1 MSKLKDYLINTLFL
15 IVLCTL
21 IIGIYYSIKYQ
32 IANGHTKEVV
42 SEVVAFVC
50 VVGYIIALFLS
61 LIFSDK
67 CKFASII
74 SAILYFPIQ
83 LLRIILPWYQQIM
96 YFLFA
101 VVFPAGL
108 GVFILRIISSLGEY
122 NLSNELIYFVSYT
135 LSAILA
141 SNHRFGDLIIK
152 ITLSKKLF
160 KERAKV
166 SAEYDVKAI
175 RYLIYLIY
183 FVFLFIGYF
192 RSFYYNIDSFPK
204 EVSASFLVYIAFDR
218 LVANKHLVTDVN
230 QKVKKSLIEQIKS

>member
-42 SEVVAFVC
+42 AFLC

-108 GVFILRIISSLGEY
+108 GVFILRIISSM
-122 NLSNELIYFVSYT
+122 
-135 LSAILA
+135 
-141 SNHRFGDLIIK
+141 
-152 ITLSKKLF
+152 
-160 KERAKV
+160 
-166 SAEYDVKAI
+166 I
-175 RYLIYLIY
+175 R
-183 FVFLFIGYF
+183 
-192 RSFYYNIDSFPK
+192 
-204 EVSASFLVYIAFDR
+204 
-218 LVANKHLVTDVN
+218 
-230 QKVKKSLIEQIKS
+230 

>member
-1 MSKLKDYLINTLFL
+1 MI
-15 IVLCTL
+15 
-21 IIGIYYSIKYQ
+21 
-32 IANGHTKEVV
+32 
-42 SEVVAFVC
+42 
-50 VVGYIIALFLS
+50 
-61 LIFSDK
+61 K

-152 ITLSKKLF
+152 ITLSKKIF

-175 RYLIYLIY
+175 RYLIYRYILSSCLLDILGVFIITLIL
-183 FVFLFIGYF
+183 FLKRFQL
-192 RSFYYNIDSFPK
+192 RSSSIS
-204 EVSASFLVYIAFDR
+204 L
-218 LVANKHLVTDVN
+218 LTD
-230 QKVKKSLIEQIKS
+230 

>member
-42 SEVVAFVC
+42 SEVVAFLC

-83 LLRIILPWYQQIM
+83 LLRIILPWHQQLM
-96 YFLFA
+96 YFLF
-101 VVFPAGL
+101 VVLFPAGL
-108 GVFILRIISSLGEY
+108 CIFVLRIVSTLGEY
-122 NLSNELIYFVSYT
+122 NLPNELIYFVSYT
-135 LSAILA
+135 LAAILA
-141 SNHRFGDLIIK
+141 SNHKFGNMIVR
-152 ITLSKKLF
+152 ITLTKKFF
-160 KERAKV
+160 KERAKI
-166 SAEYDVKAI
+166 SAEYDVGAI
-175 RYLIYLIY
+175 RYLIYMLY
-183 FVFLFIGYF
+183 FVFLVIVYSK
-192 RSFYYNIDSFPK
+192 SFYYNVDSFPK
-204 EVSASFLVYIAFDR
+204 EISASFLVYLAFDR
-218 LVANKHLVTDVN
+218 LVANKHLVKDVN
-230 QKVKKSLIEQIKS
+230 QRVKNGLIEQINS